1 MSNKNRI
8 REYKELKMAQF
19 IELNNLDYFIPLKG
33 LKAKLVH
40 TNNQTYAFWKIEK
53 NTILPEHQHPNEQVS
68 IVTKGELEL
77 TIGNVT
83 QIMKQGMV
91 AVIPS
96 NTDHSAKAIT
106 DVEITDIF
114 YPVREDFK

>member
-1 MSNKNRI
+1 MK
-8 REYKELKMAQF
+8 QF
-19 IELNNLDYFIPLKG
+19 IELKDLDYFTPLKG

-40 TNNQTYAFWKIEK
+40 TNNQTYAFWEIDI
-53 NTILPEHQHPNEQVS
+53 NTILPEHKHPHEQVS

-77 TIGNVT
+77 TIDNVT

-96 NTDHSAKAIT
+96 NTNHSARAIT
-106 DVEITDIF
+106 KVELTDIF